1 MKKITNEDK
10 LDNLLS
16 AGTLAEAESL
26 FARAELVIKL
36 RRKMDGTGSVK
47 RGRPRKSA
55 EKPPDSLNL
64 REPGK

>member
-26 FARAELVIKL
+26 YERATLVLKL
-36 RRKMDGTGSVK
+36 RRKMQGTEPAK
-47 RGRPRKSA
+47 RTRKPRTAQPTLPLDDK
-55 EKPPDSLNL
+55 
-64 REPGK
+64 